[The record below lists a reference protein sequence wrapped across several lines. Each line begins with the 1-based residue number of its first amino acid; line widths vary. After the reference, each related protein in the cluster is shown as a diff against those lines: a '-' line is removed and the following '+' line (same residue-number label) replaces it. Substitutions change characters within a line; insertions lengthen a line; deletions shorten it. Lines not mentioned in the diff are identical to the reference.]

1 MNYLELLKLAAPE
14 AVVAVT
20 ALVVLALGLA
30 RGRVAGIC
38 SAAAAAG
45 LLFAMAAVVMLP
57 PNATL
62 FGGMHVI
69 TPLTSLFKTICLTLA
84 FFTVILARSD
94 RSARNQGEYLALLLL
109 ATIGLMLLVGSEELL
124 MIFIGLELTG
134 LSLYVMA
141 GFDKTDPRS
150 AEAGLKY
157 FLFGSTA
164 SAFTLFGLSLV
175 YGMSGTTGLAAIGA
189 KLDAIPVQPLLAA
202 GIVMTLIGFAF
213 KIAAAPFHLW
223 APDAYQGAPI
233 ASAAFIASGSK
244 VASFVVLGKIVLVG
258 FAPAQG
264 SAAWHGLIAGWA
276 PVLAALAALSI
287 VVGNLVALAQS
298 NVRRLLAYSAVA
310 HAGYTLLGLVA
321 GGRDGFGATLFYTTV
336 YAFTLVGAFGVVAL
350 VRRETGGDDLTHF
363 RALRSRSPLL
373 AGCMAIFML
382 SLAGLPPLAG
392 FFGKFYLFSA
402 ALRAGGSHGL
412 LWLVALALFG
422 SLISLYYYL
431 AVLKAIFVEEPSP
444 ATTQLL
450 NDPRPTRTSPSSDF
464 LERISLAV
472 LALVVLFLGVM
483 PGGLV
488 AQISASL
495 P

>member
-1 MNYLELLKLAAPE
+1 MNYLELLKFAAPE
-14 AVVAVT
+14 AVVAVS

-30 RGRVAGIC
+30 RGRAPGVC

-45 LLFAMAAVVMLP
+45 ILFAIAAVLRLPNQANLFQGML
-57 PNATL
+57 
-62 FGGMHVI
+62 VI
-69 TPLTSLFKTICLTLA
+69 TLLTSLFKIICLALA

-94 RSARNQGEYLALLLL
+94 RPARNQGEYLALVLL

-175 YGMSGTTGLAAIGA
+175 YGMCGTTGLAAIGA
-189 KLDAIPVQPLLAA
+189 KLDAISVQPLLAA

-233 ASAAFIASGSK
+233 PSAAFIASGSK

-276 PVLAALAALSI
+276 PILAALAALSI
-287 VVGNLVALAQS
+287 VIGNLAALAQS

-336 YAFTLVGAFGVVAL
+336 YAFTLVGAFGVVAF

-402 ALRAGGSHGL
+402 ALRAGANHGL

-422 SLISLYYYL
+422 SFLSLYYYL
-431 AVLKAIFVEEPSP
+431 AVLKAMFVDEPSP
-444 ATTQLL
+444 ATTQPL
-450 NDPRPTRTSPSSDF
+450 NNPRPARTSPSSDF
-464 LERISLAV
+464 LEQISLTA
-472 LALVVLFLGVM
+472 LAIVVLFLGVL
-483 PGGLV
+483 PGALV
-488 AQISASL
+488 TQITASL